1 MEPRAGIQQSA
12 AWQRGRPVLW
22 LLLAVLGLLLSAL
35 PNLAQSERPAIVL
48 EIDGAIGPAV
58 SDYLTRGITHAR
70 ERDAGLLVVRLD
82 TPGGLDTSM
91 REMIRTILAS
101 PVPVVTFVHPSGARP
116 ASAGTIHPVWR
127 RHYDDDAWLDLRDAT
142 LIHSGRPV
150 LILPRSGL
158 DEAVLDRVVIA
169 WKESVQAARAV
180 AAAQSFLVNAKEVYL
195 ISVGESA
202 EDTISLCRRR
212 AISSAALCRGQNRG
226 DPARAR
232 QRCWPSPAGQG
243 RRHRR
248 PAGNGC
254 LQPLAL
260 ARADLSAVSPRAVL
274 HAARTPVL
282 MMY

>member
-116 ASAGTIHPVWR
+116 PAPEPYILYGGAITTTMPGWTCAMRRSSTAAG
-127 RHYDDDAWLDLRDAT
+127 
-142 LIHSGRPV
+142 
-150 LILPRSGL
+150 
-158 DEAVLDRVVIA
+158 
-169 WKESVQAARAV
+169 
-180 AAAQSFLVNAKEVYL
+180 
-195 ISVGESA
+195 
-202 EDTISLCRRR
+202 
-212 AISSAALCRGQNRG
+212 
-226 DPARAR
+226 
-232 QRCWPSPAGQG
+232 PS
-243 RRHRR
+243 
-248 PAGNGC
+248 
-254 LQPLAL
+254 
-260 ARADLSAVSPRAVL
+260 
-274 HAARTPVL
+274 
-282 MMY
+282 